1 MGGRRKPNGHGRKR
15 EYCDY
20 FKGDVINSIKAEGAV
35 NASQIDFSVA
45 IQKVQS
51 DVDGNVGLYYEC
63 QSGEDFFFEYNSVLH
78 FLRIRKL
85 VNDVAVTENIVPY
98 VMDPGEWYDCK
109 VLLLDSKIEFYV
121 NNTLMLTQTENYGT
135 VFQKWD
141 LPCTRIQYNLVFTK
155 LHILRV

>member
-1 MGGRRKPNGHGRKR
+1 MSKRRG
-15 EYCDY
+15 
-20 FKGDVINSIKAEGAV
+20 F
-35 NASQIDFSVA
+35 
-45 IQKVQS
+45 
-51 DVDGNVGLYYEC
+51 L
-63 QSGEDFFFEYNSVLH
+63 FEYNSVLH

-135 VFQKWD
+135 VFQNGT
-141 LPCTRIQYNLVFTK
+141 CRVQGYNTILSFTK